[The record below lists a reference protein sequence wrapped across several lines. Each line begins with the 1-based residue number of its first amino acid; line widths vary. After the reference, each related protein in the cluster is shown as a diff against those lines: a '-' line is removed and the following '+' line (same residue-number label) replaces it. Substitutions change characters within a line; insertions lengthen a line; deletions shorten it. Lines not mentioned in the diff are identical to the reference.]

1 MVLNPDGKI
10 VKKCPAY
17 WLWDE
22 MMEEENLEQEVEEEE
37 MEEEE
42 EEEDEEVEEQG
53 DVALGS
59 QPRSPSCS
67 PPSTPPST
75 PSFSSDLEK
84 EEVASFG
91 SLQSD
96 EEED

>member
-10 VKKCPAY
+10 VRKCPAY

-22 MMEEENLEQEVEEEE
+22 MMEEENFEQEVEEEE

-42 EEEDEEVEEQG
+42 EVEDEEEEEQG
-53 DVALGS
+53 DVVFGFP
-59 QPRSPSCS
+59 PRSPSYS

-75 PSFSSDLEK
+75 PSFSSDLER
-84 EEVASFG
+84 EEVASLG

-96 EEED
+96 EEEG

>member
-10 VKKCPAY
+10 VKKCLAY

-22 MMEEENLEQEVEEEE
+22 MMEEENSEQEIEEEE
-37 MEEEE
+37 MVEEE

-84 EEVASFG
+84 EEVAPFG
-91 SLQSD
+91 SLKSD

>member
-10 VKKCPAY
+10 VKRCPAY

-37 MEEEE
+37 IEEEE
-42 EEEDEEVEEQG
+42 EEVEEQG

-75 PSFSSDLEK
+75 PSFASDLEK